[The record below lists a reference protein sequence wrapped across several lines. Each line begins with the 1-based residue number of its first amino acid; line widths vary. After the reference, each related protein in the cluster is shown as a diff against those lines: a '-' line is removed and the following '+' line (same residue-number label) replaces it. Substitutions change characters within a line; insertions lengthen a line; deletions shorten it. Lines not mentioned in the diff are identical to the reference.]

1 MSAQVFLQPRRARP
15 FFGRHPWVF
24 AGAIQRVD
32 GIPSDGDVVTLRTD
46 SGLYVATGLYNGQ
59 SNIRVRLYSWNP
71 EQPID
76 DAFFRRKIQLA
87 IQLREDLHLISP
99 TGACRLVNSEGDGLS
114 GLVVDYFAGWVVVQ
128 FTSLALY
135 LRRDLI
141 CSLLNELMKPKGIH
155 LRTERG
161 IGKLEGM
168 TAQDGPLMGELPPSP
183 VVIDQGGLRYSIDLT
198 EGQKTGFYLDQREN
212 RLAVSALA
220 QGRRVLDCF
229 TYSGGFALHAAAA
242 GGTEVIGLD
251 QSEPA
256 LNLARANAELNGLQ
270 NVRFERAIVAEA
282 LADRVQR
289 GDLYGMIILDPPK
302 FARQREGIP
311 EALNGYRRL
320 QALALRLLEPGGIL
334 VMCCCSGLISVD
346 MLEEVLANLAA
357 EENREIQILARR
369 GAALDHP
376 VSVSCL
382 ESHYLKCLILR
393 VV

>member
-1 MSAQVFLQPRRARP
+1 MSAQVILHPRRARP

-24 AGAIQRVD
+24 AGAIQRVE
-32 GIPSDGDVVTLRTD
+32 GSPSDGDVITLHTD
-46 SGLYVATGLYNGQ
+46 TREYVATGLYNGQ
-59 SNIRVRLYSWNP
+59 SNIRVRLYCWQP
-71 EQPID
+71 EQLID
-76 DAFFRRKIQLA
+76 DAFFRRKLQA
-87 IQLREDLHLISP
+87 SIQLREDLHLISP

-114 GLVVDYFAGWVVVQ
+114 GLVVDHFAGWVVVQ

-135 LRRDLI
+135 LRRDLL
-141 CSLLNELMKPKGIH
+141 CSLLNELLNPKGIH

-168 TAQDGPLMGELPPSP
+168 TAQDGPLTGEPPPSP
-183 VVIDQGGLRYSIDLT
+183 LVIDQGGLRYSIDLA

-212 RLAVSALA
+212 RLAVAALA
-220 QGRRVLDCF
+220 RGRRVLDCF

-242 GGTEVIGLD
+242 GATEVIGLD

-256 LNLARANAELNGLQ
+256 LKLARTNAELNGLP
-270 NVRFERAIVAEA
+270 NIHFERAVVADA
-282 LADRVQR
+282 LAERVQQ
-289 GDLYGMIILDPPK
+289 GELFGMVILDPPK
-302 FARQREGIP
+302 FARQRDGIT
-311 EALNGYRRL
+311 EALHGYRRL
-320 QALALRLLEPGGIL
+320 QALALRMLEPGGIL
-334 VMCCCSGLISVD
+334 VMCCCSGLISMD

-376 VSVSCL
+376 VSVACR
-382 ESHYLKCLILR
+382 ESHYLKFLILR